1 MSSKR
6 GAWSSNLGFIIA
18 TAGSAIGLG
27 NIWKFPAMVAA
38 GGGGAFIVV
47 YFAMIFT
54 LGASLMLAEMIVGR
68 KTHRNAVSA
77 VAELA
82 PRFSFVG
89 WLGIIA
95 AFLVLSY
102 YCVVGG
108 WVLKYITVYLR
119 GISPSHAYFE
129 SFSAS
134 AAEPVIYGII
144 FLAISVAIVISG
156 ISGGIERANKLLM
169 PSLLILL
176 IILLVRSLSANG
188 AHDGISFLLHF
199 DFTKLSPKLLL
210 SALGQAMFSLS
221 VGLGTTCTYASY
233 LNNKENLVKN
243 TAIICSL
250 DTFVAF
256 LAAFII
262 IPAVFAANVPL
273 GSGSSFAF
281 VALPSVFESMAG
293 GKFFGFLFYLLL
305 AFAAITSAFSLLE
318 AIVALTVER
327 FKFSRRT
334 AALCAAAIALPIGI
348 LYSLSQ
354 GALNLRGIWF
364 TVRDGI
370 TFPPFGTMLERVC
383 DYVLIPLGGLGFA
396 ILVGWILGR
405 KHALF
410 EASSGGVFK
419 FRLSKL
425 WFFTVRYIAPIT
437 ISALM
442 LLGFLGKITI

>member
-38 GGGGAFIVV
+38 GGGGAFIIV

-68 KTHRNAVSA
+68 KTHKNAVSA
-77 VAELA
+77 VAQLA
-82 PRFSFVG
+82 PRFRIVG

-119 GISPSHAYFE
+119 GISPSQTYFE

-134 AAEPVIYGII
+134 VSEPVIYGII
-144 FLAISVAIVISG
+144 FLAISVAIVIYG
-156 ISGGIERANKLLM
+156 ISGGIERVNKFLM

-176 IILLVRSLSANG
+176 VVLLVRSLTTEG
-188 AHDGISFLLHF
+188 ASEGVSFLMHF

-273 GSGSSFAF
+273 CSGSSFVF
-281 VALPSVFESMAG
+281 VALPSVFENMAG
-293 GKFFGFLFYLLL
+293 GNLFGFLFYLLL
-305 AFAAITSAFSLLE
+305 AVAAVTSAISLLE
-318 AIVALTVER
+318 AIVTLAVER
-327 FKFSRRT
+327 FKISRRS
-334 AALCAAAIALPIGI
+334 AALSVAVIALPIGI

-354 GALNLRGIWF
+354 GALNLRGIWY

-396 ILVGWILGR
+396 ILVGWIFGR
-405 KHALF
+405 KRALN
-410 EASSGGVFK
+410 EASSNGAFN
-419 FRLSKL
+419 FRLSSL
-425 WFFTVRYIAPIT
+425 WFLTVRYVAPII

-442 LLGFLGKITI
+442 ILGFLGKIAI